1 MKKVKEDRD
10 ALCCKIFCINNST
23 LQFCYV
29 NIMIIITIILC
40 RTVQC
45 VVIGKTE
52 KNVEM
57 VGSPM

>member
-1 MKKVKEDRD
+1 MLYVVKSF
-10 ALCCKIFCINNST
+10 AFNNST

-29 NIMIIITIILC
+29 NIIIIIAIIFC